1 MNPVT
6 IEDIYSAAELLKP
19 IIRET
24 PTIPAGWSKKIYGLD
39 LRLKCE
45 NLQRAG
51 SFKIRGA
58 YNRISRLSAED
69 RAKGVVAASA
79 GNHAQG
85 VALAAQL
92 LGIKAT
98 IFMPNGA
105 PIPKLEATRGYGA
118 DVHFHGATIDEALEA
133 ASEFS
138 KTTGAIFIHPFDHE
152 HIVAGQG
159 TLGLEILAQNP
170 DIKTAVVCLGGGGL
184 LAGSALAIKTLRPD
198 VKVIG
203 VQAKEAAAYPPSLAA
218 GSPQKLASMATMAD
232 GIAVGRPGDIPFE
245 LIKTYV
251 DEVRVVS
258 EESLSRALLL
268 TLERS
273 KVMAEAAGIA
283 AVAAVLDDPGSF
295 EGPVVATISGGNIDP
310 LLLSKVMR
318 SGLAYAGRFYTLQV
332 RIPDLPGSL
341 ANLLTAVGKTGAN
354 VVHVAHSRIDPTLA
368 VSEVDVD
375 LELETRGFD
384 HRETVLQNLV
394 NSGFQI
400 IDSF

>member
-1 MNPVT
+1 MKPVT
-6 IEDIYSAAELLKP
+6 IEDIYSAAEMLKP
-19 IIRET
+19 VIRET
-24 PTIPAGWSKKIYGLD
+24 PTIQAGWSKKLYNLD

-58 YNRISRLSAED
+58 YNRIARLSEEE

-98 IFMPNGA
+98 IFMPVGA

-118 DVHFHGATIDEALEA
+118 DVHFHGATIDEALIA
-133 ASEFS
+133 ASKFS
-138 KTTGAIFIHPFDHE
+138 QDTGAVFIHPFDHE
-152 HIVAGQG
+152 DIVSGQG
-159 TLGLEILAQNP
+159 TVGLEILAQNP

-218 GSPQKLASMATMAD
+218 GSPQKLDRMATMAD

-245 LIKTYV
+245 LIKAHV

-258 EESLSRALLL
+258 EESLSRALLF

-283 AVAAVLDDPGSF
+283 AVAAILDDPSSF
-295 EGPVVATISGGNIDP
+295 EGPVVATVSGGNIDP
-310 LLLSKVMR
+310 LLLSKVLR
-318 SGLAYAGRFYTLQV
+318 RGLAYAGRFYTLQV
-332 RIPDLPGSL
+332 RIHDMPGAL
-341 ANLLTAVGKTGAN
+341 AKLLTAVGDAGAN
-354 VVHVAHSRIDPTLA
+354 VVHVAHSRIDPSLA
-368 VSEVDVD
+368 ISEVDVD

-384 HRETVLQNLV
+384 NREFVLQTLT
-394 NSGFQI
+394 SQGFQI
-400 IDSF
+400 VDSY

>member
-1 MNPVT
+1 MKPVS
-6 IEDIYSAAELLKP
+6 IEDIYEAAELLKP
-19 IIRET
+19 VIRQT
-24 PTIPAGWSKKIYGLD
+24 PSIPAGWSKKLYNLD
-39 LRLKCE
+39 LRFKCE

-58 YNRISRLSAED
+58 YNRIARLSEAD

-118 DVHFHGATIDEALEA
+118 DVHFHGSTIDEALEA
-133 ASEFS
+133 AGEFS
-138 KTTGAIFIHPFDHE
+138 AKTGAIFIHPFDHE

-159 TLGLEILAQNP
+159 TMGLEILAQNP

-218 GSPQKLASMATMAD
+218 GSPQKLPKMATMAD

-245 LIKTYV
+245 LIKNYV

-273 KVMAEAAGIA
+273 KIMAEAAGIA
-283 AVAAVLDDPGSF
+283 AVAAVMDDPGSF
-295 EGPVVATISGGNIDP
+295 EGPVVASISGGNIDP
-310 LLLSKVMR
+310 LLLTKVMR

-332 RIPDLPGSL
+332 RIHDMPGSL
-341 ANLLTAVGKTGAN
+341 AKLLTAVGNTGAN
-354 VVHVAHSRIDPTLA
+354 VIHVAHSRIDPTLA

-375 LELETRGFD
+375 LELETRGFE
-384 HRETVLQNLV
+384 HREAVLKQLV
-394 NSGFQI
+394 DAGFEV